1 MSEKAADV
9 SVARAAQGLDGLRLR
24 EISHGHPGIL
34 GFLMGRPDGPPT
46 VVSRPALDCYLL
58 GIGLNIATIRIDA
71 NGRTLRRGTYGL
83 HGVHL
88 VQPCQDAD
96 YAFTGRL
103 VNFRLRLSVGAVA
116 EALEQAGRPSDG
128 VELADMPEQSDR
140 TLGNLCRRM
149 LREDLSAYPDRLL
162 VDSLMQLLVERI
174 IALNA
179 TRPAPVAR
187 REMLP
192 PAMRHRV
199 LDYIRESYA
208 RQISLADL
216 CAVAGLSRAH
226 FLRGFRNA
234 VGVPPHAF
242 IMMFR
247 LHKAG
252 QLIRQPKLG
261 LAEIAAASG
270 FSSHAHMTTMFR
282 KWIGFTPR
290 EFRAPARHCFD
301 DAIGLLTP

>member
-1 MSEKAADV
+1 M
-9 SVARAAQGLDGLRLR
+9 ARAAEGLDGLRLK
-24 EISHGHPGIL
+24 EVAHGHPGVL
-34 GFLMGRPDGPPT
+34 GFLMGRQEGPPT
-46 VVSRPALDCYLL
+46 VVRRPALDCYLL

-88 VQPCQDAD
+88 VQPHQDAD

-103 VNFRLRLSVGAVA
+103 VNFRLRLSVDAVA
-116 EALEQAGRPSDG
+116 DALEQADRPSGG
-128 VELADMPEQSDR
+128 VELTDMPEQSDR
-140 TLGNLCRRM
+140 TLGRLCRQL
-149 LREDLSAYPDRLL
+149 LREDLSTYPDRLL

-174 IALNA
+174 IMLNA
-179 TRPAPVAR
+179 TRPAPAAR
-187 REMLP
+187 QEILP
-192 PAMRHRV
+192 PVLRHRV

-208 RQISLADL
+208 REISLAEL

-226 FLRGFRNA
+226 FLRAFRNA

-242 IMMFR
+242 VMMFR

-252 QLIRQPKLG
+252 QLMRQPKLG

-270 FSSHAHMTTMFR
+270 FSSHAHMTTMFLA
-282 KWIGFTPR
+282 WIGFTPR
-290 EFRAPARHCFD
+290 ELRAPARHGFD